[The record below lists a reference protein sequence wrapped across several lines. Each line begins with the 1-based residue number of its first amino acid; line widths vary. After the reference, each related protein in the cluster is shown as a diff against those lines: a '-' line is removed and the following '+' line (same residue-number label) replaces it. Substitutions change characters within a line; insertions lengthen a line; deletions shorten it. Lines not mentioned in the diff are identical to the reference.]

1 MTDTYVLITGAWHGG
16 WAWRP
21 VAQRLRAQGHRVLT
35 PTLPGLHDGA
45 DPTAHSLHDV
55 IDYVVD
61 FVERADLRDVSLLGH
76 SWGGYVITGAASRL
90 APRLRRLVYWSAFVP
105 AAGRCLND
113 EVPPHYTEMFVA
125 LAEASGDN
133 SVTMP
138 FEVWQNAFMQ
148 DAPEPVQRTVHELLV
163 PHPMQYFTTPVE
175 PIDPA
180 ALGVPASYVLSVDDI
195 ALPPGEY
202 GWDRFPRRL
211 GVEPILAPGSHEA
224 CFTQP
229 DGLVASILKA

>member
-1 MTDTYVLITGAWHGG
+1 MSDTYVLITGAWHGG

-21 VAQRLRAQGHRVLT
+21 VAQRLRALGHRVIT

-45 DPTAHSLHDV
+45 DPTAHTLTDV

-61 FVERADLRDVSLLGH
+61 LVEGADLRDVSLLGH
-76 SWGGYVITGAASRL
+76 SWGGYVITGAAPRL

-105 AAGRCLND
+105 SEGLSLNE
-113 EVPPHYTEMFVA
+113 EVPPHYTELFTT
-125 LAEASGDN
+125 LAEASGNN

-138 FEVWQNAFMQ
+138 FEVWQSAFMQ

-163 PHPMQYFTTPVE
+163 PQPMQYFSVPVQ
-175 PIDPA
+175 PLDPA
-180 ALGVPASYVLSVDDI
+180 ALGVPVSYVLSVDDI

-202 GWDRFPRRL
+202 GWDRFARRL

-224 CFTQP
+224 SFTQP

>member
-21 VAQRLRAQGHRVLT
+21 VARRLRAQGHRVLT

-76 SWGGYVITGAASRL
+76 SWGGYVITGAAPRL
-90 APRLRRLVYWSAFVP
+90 ASRLRRLVYWSAFVP

-138 FEVWQNAFMQ
+138 FDVWQNAFMQ

-195 ALPPGEY
+195 SLPPGEY
-202 GWDRFPRRL
+202 GWDRFARRL
-211 GVEPILAPGSHEA
+211 GVESIAAPGSHEA

>member
-1 MTDTYVLITGAWHGG
+1 MSDTYVLITGAWHGG

-21 VAQRLRAQGHRVLT
+21 VAQRLRALGHRVIT

-45 DPTAHSLHDV
+45 DPTAHTLTDV

-61 FVERADLRDVSLLGH
+61 LVEGADLRDVSLLGH
-76 SWGGYVITGAASRL
+76 SWGGYVITSAAPRL

-105 AAGRCLND
+105 SEGLSLNE
-113 EVPPHYTEMFVA
+113 EVPPHYTELFTT
-125 LAEASGDN
+125 LAEASGNN

-138 FEVWQNAFMQ
+138 FEVWQSAFMQ

-163 PHPMQYFTTPVE
+163 PQPMQYFSVPVQ
-175 PIDPA
+175 PLDPA
-180 ALGVPASYVLSVDDI
+180 ALGVPVSYVLSVDDI

-202 GWDRFPRRL
+202 GWDRFARRL

-224 CFTQP
+224 SFTQP

>member
-1 MTDTYVLITGAWHGG
+1 
-16 WAWRP
+16 
-21 VAQRLRAQGHRVLT
+21 
-35 PTLPGLHDGA
+35 
-45 DPTAHSLHDV
+45 V
-55 IDYVVD
+55 IDYVGD
-61 FVERADLRDVSLLGH
+61 FVERADLREVSLLGH
-76 SWGGYVITGAASRL
+76 SWGGYVITGAAPRL
-90 APRLRRLVYWSAFVP
+90 ASRLRRLVYWSAFVP

-138 FEVWQNAFMQ
+138 FDVWQNAFMQ

-195 ALPPGEY
+195 SLPPGEY
-202 GWDRFPRRL
+202 GWDRFARRL
-211 GVEPILAPGSHEA
+211 GVEPIAAPGSHEA

>member
-1 MTDTYVLITGAWHGG
+1 
-16 WAWRP
+16 
-21 VAQRLRAQGHRVLT
+21 
-35 PTLPGLHDGA
+35 
-45 DPTAHSLHDV
+45 
-55 IDYVVD
+55 
-61 FVERADLRDVSLLGH
+61 
-76 SWGGYVITGAASRL
+76 
-90 APRLRRLVYWSAFVP
+90 
-105 AAGRCLND
+105 
-113 EVPPHYTEMFVA
+113 MFVA

-195 ALPPGEY
+195 ALHPASTAGTGSPAGSA
-202 GWDRFPRRL
+202 
-211 GVEPILAPGSHEA
+211 VEPILAPGSHEA

>member
-61 FVERADLRDVSLLGH
+61 FVERADLREVSLLGH
-76 SWGGYVITGAASRL
+76 SWGGYVITGAAPRL

-195 ALPPGEY
+195 SLPPGEY
-202 GWDRFPRRL
+202 GWDRFAGRL

-229 DGLVASILKA
+229 DGLVQSILNA